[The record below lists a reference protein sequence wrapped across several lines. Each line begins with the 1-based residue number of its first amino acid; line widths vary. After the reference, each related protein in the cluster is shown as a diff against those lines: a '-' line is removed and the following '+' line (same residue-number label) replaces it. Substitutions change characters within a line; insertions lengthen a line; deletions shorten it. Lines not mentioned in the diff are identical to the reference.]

1 MSNRKSVVFVLTSHD
16 DLDGK
21 GTPTGTWLEE
31 LAASYYPFEEAGWD
45 ITIASPKGGK
55 APIDPA
61 SLEEP
66 WLTETGKRFQD
77 DATAMGLVN
86 KSRTLDDVA
95 AQDFDALYM
104 VGGAGT
110 AWDFPDN
117 PALGGLLAKTAM
129 GGVVGGVCHGVC
141 GLLNPIDGKPLAE
154 GRALTCISDKEE
166 ELTGFDKLVPL
177 LPETTLREAGATVT
191 VAGPLEPHVV
201 EDGNIVTG
209 QNPASAGGVAEAML
223 GLSG

>member
-1 MSNRKSVVFVLTSHD
+1 MSNKKRVLFVLTSHD

-31 LAASYYPFEEAGWD
+31 LAASYYPFAEAGWD
-45 ITIASPKGGK
+45 ITIASVKGGN

-61 SLEEP
+61 SLQDP
-66 WLTETGKRFQD
+66 WLTETGKRFQKD
-77 DATAMGLVN
+77 EVATGLVN
-86 KSRTLDDVA
+86 ESRTLADLSGEN
-95 AQDFDALYM
+95 FDALYM

-110 AWDFPDN
+110 AWDFPNN
-117 PALGGLLAKTAM
+117 PALGGLLVKTAK
-129 GGVVGGVCHGVC
+129 GGVIGGVCHGVC
-141 GLLNPIDGKPLAE
+141 GLLNPVDGKAI
-154 GRALTCISDKEE
+154 AVDKNLTCISDKEE

-223 GLSG
+223 RMFG

>member
-1 MSNRKSVVFVLTSHD
+1 MSDPKRVLFVLTSHK
-16 DLDGK
+16 DLDRN

-45 ITIASPKGGK
+45 ITIASVKGGD

-66 WLTETGKRFQD
+66 WLTDTGKRFQA
-77 DATAMGLVN
+77 DATAMGRV
-86 KSRTLDDVA
+86 KESRKLADVA
-95 AQDFDALYM
+95 ADDFDAVYM

-117 PALGGLLAKTAM
+117 PVLGRVLATTAQS
-129 GGVVGGVCHGVC
+129 GVIGGVCHGVC
-141 GLLNPIDGKPLAE
+141 GLLNPVDGKALAV
-154 GRALTCISDKEE
+154 GRKLTCISDKEE
-166 ELTGFDKLVPL
+166 EITGFDKLVPL
-177 LPETTLREAGATVT
+177 LPETALKQAGSIVT
-191 VAGPLEPHVV
+191 VADPFEAHVV
-201 EDGNIVTG
+201 ADGNVVTG

-223 GLSG
+223 GSVG